1 MPMMKII
8 YARKAPTDPLCNVK
22 TGTVFLHEDQV
33 YMKLA
38 KGETA
43 EEHSLIWDASE
54 TNRSL
59 CANLSSGHLELLNP
73 KELVTQVP
81 ATVTVEN

>member
-1 MPMMKII
+1 MPMVKII
-8 YARKAPTDPLCNVK
+8 YARKPPTDPLSNVK
-22 TGTVFLHEDQV
+22 MGTVFLHEDQV
-33 YMKLA
+33 FMKLA

-54 TNRSL
+54 CNLLL
-59 CANLSSGHLELLNP
+59 CANLSSGHLELLSP

-81 ATVTVEN
+81 ASLTVEN